1 MAAVQTAT
9 GFTVSPI
16 EPAGLLVVDSPQLAV
31 EGEGKRRLA
40 GAELAGVS
48 HLAAVSLQKLCF
60 VDSSNKRLVRSFNT
74 ITYFDVKSDELKE
87 LPRPEFIGAY
97 ESYRLAC
104 LKGSVGL
111 YGGSCLY
118 NCELDIWIMEQD
130 GWTRVMKINCYNPVF
145 IDEFLRNIVLLGCTR
160 NGEIIFQARIMGLE
174 RLLMYD
180 PKQNKFLNP
189 IGISGDFKLD
199 VIPVFSESF
208 YFPST

>member
-1 MAAVQTAT
+1 MSRDYDQ
-9 GFTVSPI
+9 GIS
-16 EPAGLLVVDSPQLAV
+16 VDGCV
-31 EGEGKRRLA
+31 FW
-40 GAELAGVS
+40 
-48 HLAAVSLQKLCF
+48 SL
-60 VDSSNKRLVRSFNT
+60 DSSNKRLVRSFNT
-74 ITYFDVKSDELKE
+74 IKYFDVKSDELKE

-104 LKGSVGL
+104 LKGSAGL
-111 YGGSCLY
+111 YGGSRLY
-118 NCELDIWIMEQD
+118 NCELDVWIMEQD
-130 GWTRVMKINCYNPVF
+130 GWTRIMKINCYNPVF

-180 PKQNKFLNP
+180 PKQNKFLHP